1 MVQPAID
8 EGIKQKKKNS
18 VFLHFFFFYLHR
30 NGDFAF
36 RVVCMRMTAV
46 YQHRDEINNNRKK
59 KKVKREN
66 LSAAGDGSSDGV
78 QQRPRGLCCQ
88 ICTHHPGH
96 LQLL

>member
-8 EGIKQKKKNS
+8 EGIKQKKKQRFS
-18 VFLHFFFFYLHR
+18 AFLFFFKHR
-30 NGDFAF
+30 NGDSAF
-36 RVVCMRMTAV
+36 CVVCVRMTAV
-46 YQHRDEINNNRKK
+46 YQHRDEINNNGK

-66 LSAAGDGSSDGV
+66 LSAADDGNSDGV

>member
-8 EGIKQKKKNS
+8 EGIEQKKKKT
-18 VFLHFFFFYLHR
+18 VFFCISFFFYLHR

-59 KKVKREN
+59 KGKKREFI
-66 LSAAGDGSSDGV
+66 SC
-78 QQRPRGLCCQ
+78 R
-88 ICTHHPGH
+88 
-96 LQLL
+96 

>member
-8 EGIKQKKKNS
+8 KGIKQKKKNS

-59 KKVKREN
+59 KGKKREFI
-66 LSAAGDGSSDGV
+66 SC
-78 QQRPRGLCCQ
+78 R
-88 ICTHHPGH
+88 
-96 LQLL
+96 